1 MTKQVKIGKVKIG
14 GDAPLAL
21 ISGPCVIESLEICL
35 LIAEKLK
42 ELSEKHKIP
51 LIFKA
56 SYDKANRTSYKS
68 YRGPGIKKGL
78 KILARIGREFDLPV
92 LTDVHSVEEAKMA
105 GDEVDVLQIPAF
117 LCRQTD
123 LLIAAGKTKK
133 PVNVKKGQFLAPWD
147 VQHIIQKIE
156 STGNKNVILTERG
169 SSFGYNTLIVDMKSL
184 PQMAALGYPVIFD
197 ATHSVQKPGGHG
209 SMSGGDRE
217 MVPCLAR
224 AAVAAGCNGV
234 FLETHTDPDKALSD
248 RDNSVDVETIGGLWE
263 VLVKINDAV
272 QGC

>member
-1 MTKQVKIGKVKIG
+1 MTKQIKIGNVSIG

-21 ISGPCVIESLEICL
+21 IAGPCVIESLDICL
-35 LIAEKLK
+35 KIAEKLK

-56 SYDKANRTSYKS
+56 SYDKANRTSFKS

-78 KILARIGREFDLPV
+78 KILAEVGKEFGLPI
-92 LTDVHSVEEAKMA
+92 LTDVHSVEEVKMA
-105 GDEVDVLQIPAF
+105 GDEVDVIQIPAF

-123 LLIAAGKTKK
+123 LLLAAGKTKK

-156 STGNKNVILTERG
+156 STGNKQIILTERG

-209 SMSGGDRE
+209 SMSGGDRT

-234 FLETHTDPDKALSD
+234 FLETHTNPDKALSD
-248 RDNSVDVETIGGLWE
+248 RDNSIDVDGIGRLWD

-272 QGC
+272 QG